1 MGKGEGKE
9 KEEGRQGKEGRE
21 GGQRKQCYF
30 KIGFLSVVVKKSPCM
45 LGKCPTIELYS
56 QLNISVR
63 NGSSFLSNTY
73 LL

>member
-30 KIGFLSVVVKKSPCM
+30 KIGFLSVVVKKSPCT
-45 LGKCPTIELYS
+45 C
-56 QLNISVR
+56 
-63 NGSSFLSNTY
+63 
-73 LL
+73 